1 MIDIQHHTHL
11 SSKIHASTPA
21 AANDRGTV
29 IISYP
34 AESGAA
40 EQQPGG
46 EACSSVSL
54 SDVAAALGRVRVT
67 LVGNR
72 LRSYIHTYIHSLHS
86 SMLTLF
92 SLVNLSL
99 LWKVS
104 GA

>member
-11 SSKIHASTPA
+11 NSKIHTSTLA

-40 EQQPGG
+40 EQQPSG

-72 LRSYIHTYIHSLHS
+72 LRSYIHT
-86 SMLTLF
+86 F
-92 SLVNLSL
+92 PSL
-99 LWKVS
+99 LDADSLFACKS
-104 GA
+104 